1 MKSMQN
7 NLIALKN
14 ILLTVRNASG
24 NPVPVYH
31 YLRPVNVQKDY
42 IVWAEDSEDES
53 FEANNAKQEQQIH
66 CTVDYFTQTEFDP
79 AVDSIQEALNGDG
92 IGFRLNSVQYEDDT
106 KLIHYEWEVWVS

>member
-1 MKSMQN
+1 MNCMKSMQN

-79 AVDSIQEALNGDG
+79 AVDSIQPGTGEPGGLPSMGSNRVGHD
-92 IGFRLNSVQYEDDT
+92 
-106 KLIHYEWEVWVS
+106 